1 MRADLNKYLPTITK
15 LLLDRGWV
23 ELNYKGSGNFRRK
36 DCYLFLEDKDI
47 AERVKGSS
55 EIYETNYY
63 QQVSLEDTDSM
74 WSAEYYGILIGF
86 GNFVKNLQNYD
97 EMTASKQ
104 KINSVNKFLTTVTL
118 LSDYPDVAAA
128 ANIRP
133 TFGPVSDRPALV
145 LYPIEGGME
154 NFIGWTKTFND
165 PVYCEKLKRQYLTGQ
180 TFFVRLPDSSLDDG
194 IDKDMQPVFLQET
207 TLVYDQMTM
216 GYQVA
221 ELHQESYKMPYK
233 SYKSFRENG
242 FFKFSYASNEMVN
255 IWIWDPDTMINMNA
269 FIYELGSLASS
280 KVSAIN
286 TMIRNKMDFSIVM
299 ENDLSEV
306 KLKCLIKCINGFV
319 PYDFLFQD
327 IDDEASKFLTDLA
340 LQRYNVNSLLRNLS
354 FSAIQDLYA
363 YKYSQDEEEINR
375 LRSLGYSENEVNG
388 VSPLSFFRSMRSHGF
403 RTEWLRNKQSLH
415 NVLLGGCKH
424 SNQSTPFIEM
434 FIRHG
439 ISHAD
444 EIELRLND
452 KTRTDLDAFP
462 DLLLIRR
469 SCIAALSVLPD
480 VPILSNE
487 KTKEYTSL
495 REYIRK
501 GLKYGY
507 GYVFAPKYGLLL
519 YLLDYRLKFESEH
532 SVTFFNRKMER
543 VRCITVIGNKVF
555 DNEKE
560 STVREY
566 VAVSSK

>member
-1 MRADLNKYLPTITK
+1 MQADLNKYLPTITK

-36 DCYLFLEDKDI
+36 DCYLFLEDKDV
-47 AERVKGSS
+47 AERIKDSS

-63 QQVSLEDTDSM
+63 QQVRLEDTASM

-86 GNFVKNLQNYD
+86 GSFVKNLQNYD

-104 KINSVNKFLTTVTL
+104 KINSVNKFLATVTL

-128 ANIRP
+128 AGVRP
-133 TFGPVSDRPALV
+133 TLGSISDKPAWV
-145 LYPIEGGME
+145 LYPIDGGME

-165 PVYCEKLKRQYLTGQ
+165 PVYCDRLGRQYLAGQ
-180 TFFVRLPDSSLDDG
+180 TFFVRLPDSTLDEG
-194 IDKDMQPVFLQET
+194 VDKDMQPVFLQEA
-207 TLVYDQMTM
+207 TLAYDQMTM
-216 GYQVA
+216 GYQIIQ
-221 ELHQESYKMPYK
+221 LDQESYKMPYK
-233 SYKSFRENG
+233 TYKSFRENK

-255 IWIWDPDTMINMNA
+255 SWIWNPDTMINMNK
-269 FIYELGSLASS
+269 FIYELDSITPS
-280 KVSAIN
+280 KVSIIN

-299 ENDLSEV
+299 ENDLTEV
-306 KLKCLIKCINGFV
+306 KLKCLIRCLNGFV

-327 IDDEASKFLTDLA
+327 IDDEASEFLTDLA
-340 LQRYNVNSLLRNLS
+340 LQRYNVNSLLRNVS
-354 FSAIQDLYA
+354 FSAIQDLYT
-363 YKYSQDEEEINR
+363 YKYSQDKEEINR

-388 VSPLSFFRSMRSHGF
+388 VSPLSFFRSLRSHGF

-415 NVLLGGCKH
+415 NVLLGGCRH
-424 SNQSTPFIEM
+424 SNQSTPLIEM

-452 KTRTDLDAFP
+452 KTRTELEDFP
-462 DLLLIRR
+462 DLLVIRR
-469 SCIAALSVLPD
+469 AFIAALSVLPD

-495 REYIRK
+495 REYIEK
-501 GLKYGY
+501 GFKYGY
-507 GYVFAPKYGLLL
+507 GYVFSPKYGLLL
-519 YLLDYRLKFESEH
+519 YLLDYKLKFESEH
-532 SVTFFNRKMER
+532 SVTFFNKKMER
-543 VRCITVIGNKVF
+543 IRCITVIGNKVF

-566 VAVSSK
+566 VAVSNK